1 MNRSSEAIAVEAKHR
16 SFFTKKTAVAVVKFL
31 LAGLPA
37 FVLAVPLNFVLVDR
51 FGIPKWFAYPIVLFV
66 QVNIGFLLCRWKV
79 FKPNATKPVWRQ
91 YTEFLGAVAVFRV
104 MDAVLYAF
112 LVERFPFR
120 LEIAG
125 RDCYYLVYQ
134 LANVVIFS
142 LAKFF
147 FCRRAIEGN
156 RP

>member
-1 MNRSSEAIAVEAKHR
+1 MSHDSDINTDENVKNLFAAVFR
-16 SFFTKKTAVAVVKFL
+16 FL
-31 LAGLPA
+31 AAGLPA
-37 FVLAVPLNFVLVDR
+37 FLLAIPLNYVLVDTCDVA
-51 FGIPKWFAYPIVLFV
+51 KWVAYPIVLFV

-79 FKPNATKPVWRQ
+79 FKPSATKPVWRQ
-91 YTEFLGAVAVFRV
+91 YTEFLGAVAVFRI

-120 LEIAG
+120 LVIAG
-125 RDCYYLVYQ
+125 RDCYYLAYQ

-142 LAKFF
+142 LAKFV
-147 FCRRAIEGN
+147 FCRRAIEGT